1 MVDEA
6 GDFMSLMGSTSKP
19 CASGGRG
26 FSFQS
31 DAIRANAA
39 ERFRAARIA
48 FLRKYPFR
56 AMRERNLAPP
66 VGGAF
71 SCRTLGTLGDDLT
84 WRYAQTL
91 FIRFSLAPASRRG
104 FSCARHAAGRPLL
117 FPFCGGR
124 LCDPFVGGARRSTS
138 GGPLFVMSDRN
149 SQLITICMLIG
160 ALAIIGLALTG
171 TLQMRVSQS
180 PVAVL
185 TR

>member
-6 GDFMSLMGSTSKP
+6 GDFMSLMGSTSRP

-66 VGGAF
+66 AGGAF
-71 SCRTLGTLGDDLT
+71 SCRPFGTLGRWPYLRMAQTFSFWCADPPPLKWSDLT
-84 WRYAQTL
+84 YVFDIQEDCN
-91 FIRFSLAPASRRG
+91 G
-104 FSCARHAAGRPLL
+104 KE
-117 FPFCGGR
+117 
-124 LCDPFVGGARRSTS
+124 
-138 GGPLFVMSDRN
+138 
-149 SQLITICMLIG
+149 
-160 ALAIIGLALTG
+160 AIQA
-171 TLQMRVSQS
+171 
-180 PVAVL
+180 
-185 TR
+185 

>member
-71 SCRTLGTLGDDLT
+71 SCRSSALLAMALLGDML
-84 WRYAQTL
+84 
-91 FIRFSLAPASRRG
+91 RRCSFG
-104 FSCARHAAGRPLL
+104 
-117 FPFCGGR
+117 
-124 LCDPFVGGARRSTS
+124 
-138 GGPLFVMSDRN
+138 
-149 SQLITICMLIG
+149 
-160 ALAIIGLALTG
+160 
-171 TLQMRVSQS
+171 S
-180 PVAVL
+180 P
-185 TR
+185 

>member
-6 GDFMSLMGSTSKP
+6 GDFMSLMGSTSRP

-66 VGGAF
+66 GGGAF
-71 SCRTLGTLGDDLT
+71 SCKPLGTLGDGLT
-84 WRYAQTL
+84 
-91 FIRFSLAPASRRG
+91 RG
-104 FSCARHAAGRPLL
+104 
-117 FPFCGGR
+117 GGR
-124 LCDPFVGGARRSTS
+124 LRRFNRAALEQAATRGGRS
-138 GGPLFVMSDRN
+138 VWC
-149 SQLITICMLIG
+149 QLG
-160 ALAIIGLALTG
+160 SRPRFA
-171 TLQMRVSQS
+171 
-180 PVAVL
+180 
-185 TR
+185 

>member
-31 DAIRANAA
+31 DAIGANAA

-71 SCRTLGTLGDDLT
+71 SCRTLGTLGDGLT
-84 WRYAQTL
+84 CRYAQTL
-91 FIRFSLAPASRRG
+91 FIRFSLAPGLASGLFLRSHPPRPALF
-104 FSCARHAAGRPLL
+104 FSFLW
-117 FPFCGGR
+117 GR
-124 LCDPFVGGARRSTS
+124 LVRPCAS
-138 GGPLFVMSDRN
+138 G
-149 SQLITICMLIG
+149 
-160 ALAIIGLALTG
+160 
-171 TLQMRVSQS
+171 
-180 PVAVL
+180 
-185 TR
+185 

>member
-56 AMRERNLAPP
+56 SERTRRL
-66 VGGAF
+66 
-71 SCRTLGTLGDDLT
+71 S
-84 WRYAQTL
+84 
-91 FIRFSLAPASRRG
+91 PASQRG
-104 FSCARHAAGRPLL
+104 FSCARQRQKEPLAHALRPKSFVTFASATALL
-117 FPFCGGR
+117 YAAFIS
-124 LCDPFVGGARRSTS
+124 ATNKRRK
-138 GGPLFVMSDRN
+138 
-149 SQLITICMLIG
+149 
-160 ALAIIGLALTG
+160 
-171 TLQMRVSQS
+171 
-180 PVAVL
+180 
-185 TR
+185 